1 LPARALTTGQQD
13 RRFWGVQTLS
23 GGGEKTE
30 EPMIGELFGKDN
42 RKILIVDYDGYLS
55 GEIDGDT
62 LSFCYAH
69 ASGKDQSSVV
79 SCSELKR
86 AR

>member
-1 LPARALTTGQQD
+1 
-13 RRFWGVQTLS
+13 
-23 GGGEKTE
+23 
-30 EPMIGELFGKDN
+30 MIGELFGKDN